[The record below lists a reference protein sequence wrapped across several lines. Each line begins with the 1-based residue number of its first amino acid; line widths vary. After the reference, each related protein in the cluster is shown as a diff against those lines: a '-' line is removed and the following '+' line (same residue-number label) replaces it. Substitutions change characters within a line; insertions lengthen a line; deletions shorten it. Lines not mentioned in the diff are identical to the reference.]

1 MTHTLEK
8 EFRHDFPPDD
18 PYYSLDRLLSHEAD
32 ISWCQS
38 IRDVGKSYNMRMKCH
53 KAISN
58 GYSCVWL
65 RWQRTELGT
74 AMQAWSKQFSDE
86 YEDVTPKGNNIVY
99 RIWVNRESGAY
110 IVFGAVKDSVH
121 VKDVQIPNLR
131 WLVYDECVPEQY
143 DVRTR
148 RDVEFD
154 KFTSIY
160 MSFARESKQLRA
172 VLMCNVIDWFN
183 PFTQAWGI
191 RPFEAGIIKVFID
204 DITVETDDGTKGTKL
219 KIAFENIKPSRAML
233 DRVIELAKLRYTNSK
248 DLQRYISNATAKDY
262 GMIGSCPDMDIPLDR
277 LQFRRGER
285 YYSFRVH
292 DGIYYF
298 VETAKRE
305 GYPTEVFKFG
315 TNGSREGR
323 NPQLG
328 KIIEELINQ
337 GRVRFENGHVYNE
350 FMNGLADYRM
360 RNGI

>member
-1 MTHTLEK
+1 MTHSIEK

-58 GYSCVWL
+58 GFSCVWL

-74 AMQAWSKQFSDE
+74 AMQAWQKQFGDA
-86 YEDVTPKGNNIVY
+86 YVDVTPKGTNIVY
-99 RIWVNRESGAY
+99 KIWMNLESNTY

-121 VKDVQIPNLR
+121 IKDVQIANLR

-160 MSFARESKQLRA
+160 MSFARESKQMRA

-183 PFTQAWGI
+183 PFTQAWNI
-191 RPFEAGIIKVFID
+191 RPFDAGIIKVFID
-204 DITVETDDGTKGTKL
+204 VMTIETDTGPKTARL

-233 DRVIELAKLRYTNSK
+233 DRVIELAKLRYSNTK
-248 DLQRYISNATAKDY
+248 DLQKYINNATAKDY
-262 GMIGSCPDMDIPLDR
+262 GMVAKCPDMSIPLEP

-285 YYSFRVH
+285 YYGFRICNGVYYFTETSFRNL
-292 DGIYYF
+292 
-298 VETAKRE
+298 
-305 GYPTEVFKFG
+305 PTEVFKFG
-315 TNGSREGR
+315 TNGNREGR

-328 KIIEELINQ
+328 KAIEELINQ
-337 GRVRFENGHVYNE
+337 GRCKFDSGHTYNE